1 MEDRL
6 EKAGF
11 EFDAEIVEKRC
22 FKVGD
27 SALRPRLSLRKQ
39 RRLWLQ
45 KQVMTNQGTSGENE
59 EGNEKEDV
67 AAPRRFVR
75 LRREYQTPWLFF
87 FVAIKDGYCSGQIH
101 AFDTSLDQWHKIN
114 CDILKGVQFSIATIG
129 EDVYVVGDCSSLK
142 AVKMAI
148 QWILHYS

>member
-1 MEDRL
+1 ML
-6 EKAGF
+6 SKASYDYSH
-11 EFDAEIVEKRC
+11 ECKKWRC
-22 FKVGD
+22 
-27 SALRPRLSLRKQ
+27 L
-39 RRLWLQ
+39 
-45 KQVMTNQGTSGENE
+45 TSTG
-59 EGNEKEDV
+59 
-67 AAPRRFVR
+67 RFVR

-129 EDVYVVGDCSSLK
+129 EDVYVVGGCSSLK

>member
-27 SALRPRLSLRKQ
+27 SALRPRSSLRKQ

-67 AAPRRFVR
+67 AAPRRRSRRNVCSTHADSRIGFVPCFGKP
-75 LRREYQTPWLFF
+75 L
-87 FVAIKDGYCSGQIH
+87 
-101 AFDTSLDQWHKIN
+101 
-114 CDILKGVQFSIATIG
+114 LK
-129 EDVYVVGDCSSLK
+129 
-142 AVKMAI
+142 VKGTTDEL
-148 QWILHYS
+148 WEG